1 MVRAR
6 LFRPPIGHNG
16 AMTDSDRRRA
26 DRDRLRLTRPNAG
39 VILYRHRATGR
50 LVVLGVP
57 NVAAARNR
65 FDFAIATRTASAL
78 PDPHLM
84 DDARA
89 HGFDG
94 LGMDVLEEVE
104 VDPTA
109 TSRSLASDLDVL
121 VELWRER
128 LARG

>member
-1 MVRAR
+1 M
-6 LFRPPIGHNG
+6 
-16 AMTDSDRRRA
+16 
-26 DRDRLRLTRPNAG
+26 DRDRLRLSRPNAG

-50 LVVLGVP
+50 LLVLGVP
-57 NVAAARNR
+57 NVVAARNR
-65 FDFAIATRTASAL
+65 LDFAISTRTASAL
-78 PDPHLM
+78 PDPYLAE
-84 DDARA
+84 DAHT

-104 VDPTA
+104 VGASA
-109 TSRSLASDLDVL
+109 TSRSLSADLDVL